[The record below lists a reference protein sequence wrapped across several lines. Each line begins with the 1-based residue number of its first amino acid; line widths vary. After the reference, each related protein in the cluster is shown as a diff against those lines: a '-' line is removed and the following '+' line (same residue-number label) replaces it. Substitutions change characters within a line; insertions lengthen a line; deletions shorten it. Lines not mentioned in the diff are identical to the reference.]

1 MMKKVTL
8 ARARYVPVAIK
19 LIAISVVFGL
29 GATTV
34 WAESKG
40 PVVSP
45 TSTYQAECAACHIAY
60 PPGMLPAPSWRRV
73 MGSLDKHYG
82 TDASL
87 DEASVREISQWLQV
101 NAGTFKRVRE
111 EPPQDRITKSAW
123 FIRKHD
129 EVDPAIWKQAAVK
142 SASNCITCHTR
153 ADKGRFSEHEIAF
166 PKGLDARFRRGESD

>member
-1 MMKKVTL
+1 MKKVTL
-8 ARARYVPVAIK
+8 ARTRYVPVAIK

-29 GATTV
+29 GAASV

-45 TSTYQAECAACHIAY
+45 TSKYQAECAACHIAY
-60 PPGMLPAPSWRRV
+60 PPGMLPAPSWKRL

-142 SASNCITCHTR
+142 SASNCIACHSR
-153 ADKGRFSEHEIAF
+153 ADKGRFSEHEIVF